1 MRTADS
7 IEETKAAKPESS
19 KKAEKNKRGDL
30 RGKHGNKNSLANL
43 KPYVPGVSGNPSG
56 KPGYD
61 VAAALARA
69 VIEGCQVDAYKGLA
83 DSLSKGNAYVFKEL
97 AERGYGKLKEQY
109 EVKHVHEDVPDTDLA
124 KRVSELLHDLGLA
137 AQIDDAGRTEVVEG
151 RASPTN
157 GKAKAA
163 DVLS

>member
-7 IEETKAAKPESS
+7 IEETKAAKLKSS
-19 KKAEKNKRGDL
+19 KHAEKKPDG
-30 RGKHGNKNSLANL
+30 RGKHRNPNSLANL

-97 AERGYGKLKEQY
+97 AERGYGKMKESL
-109 EVKHVHEDVPDTDLA
+109 EITRNTVKDADID
-124 KRVSELLHDLGLA
+124 KRITELLRDLGLA
-137 AQIDDAGRTEVVEG
+137 RAIDETGRVEVAHAGAG
-151 RASPTN
+151 PTN
-157 GKAKAA
+157 GKAKVA